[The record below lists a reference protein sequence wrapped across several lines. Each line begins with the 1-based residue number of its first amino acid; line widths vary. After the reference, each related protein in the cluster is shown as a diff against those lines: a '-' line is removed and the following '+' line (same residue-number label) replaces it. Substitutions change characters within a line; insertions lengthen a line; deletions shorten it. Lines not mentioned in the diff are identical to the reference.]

1 MSSDIRRPKQYE
13 DMLKKLCQE
22 EHKIFLT
29 YKDALVFAACLGFHE
44 GRRVSF
50 DKSSEPVA
58 LHIFKGEFDSAIFN
72 CLGLA
77 VTNDPSIMGANKDA
91 EKIQIFEEYAC
102 GGLEIIEAEVFN
114 GAGAWDQLFL
124 SLVAKQAKSDAS
136 VLDDITQA
144 FQ

>member
-22 EHKIFLT
+22 EDKIFLT
-29 YKDALVFAACLGFHE
+29 YKDALVFAACLGFQE
-44 GRRVSF
+44 GRRVAF

-58 LHIFKGEFDSAIFN
+58 LHIFKGEFDSTIFN

-77 VTNDPSIMGANKDA
+77 VTNDPSIMGANRDA
-91 EKIQIFEEYAC
+91 EKIKIFEEYAC
-102 GGLEIIEAEVFN
+102 GGLEIIEAEIFT

-124 SLVAKQAKSDAS
+124 SFVAKQARSEGS
-136 VLDDITQA
+136 VLDDITEA